1 MQRIVIARELLGRLD
16 ERTAKDRPAPLASPM
31 ASRSSPSRNRN
42 EPNGELDATLEYQ
55 GKELFAER
63 ASRCRKGKA
72 ASSVEEAVAIM
83 RANPAPSV
91 VKAQVL
97 IGGRG
102 KAGGIKFCS
111 DARRRRRARE
121 SDPRHA
127 HRQRARTRKA
137 RSPRAIWIEQ
147 RVDIAKELYLSIT
160 VDRASKRPI
169 IMASAMGGM
178 DVEEV
183 ARQAS
188 GGDREVSHR
197 SVRSDIGRSSAAA
210 SRAKRTCPK
219 RSANQVRA
227 HRSASSTHCSSTS
240 ARCSSR
246 SIRSRSRKTASSSLR
261 TRRSSSTTTGCSA
274 TKSSPRGSPSGESD
288 PLKERAI
295 AAGLGENN
303 YVQLDGDVGIIGN
316 GAGLVMGTLDAV
328 KHAGGEPANFLDVGG
343 GAKADVMREAVNIV
357 TSNPKVRSLFINIF
371 GGITRGDEVA
381 KGLIEALASGGWDR
395 RTSSS
400 SG

>member
-1 MQRIVIARELLGRLD
+1 MRL
-16 ERTAKDRPAPLASPM
+16 
-31 ASRSSPSRNRN
+31 
-42 EPNGELDATLEYQ
+42 LEYQ
-55 GKELFAER
+55 GKELFAR
-63 ASRCRKGKA
+63 AGIPVPKGKVA
-72 ASSVEEAVAIM
+72 ASVDEAVAIM

-111 DARRRRRARE
+111 DERNVVEPAKAILGMRIANAQ
-121 SDPRHA
+121 DPVGEVAKR
-127 HRQRARTRKA
+127 
-137 RSPRAIWIEQ
+137 IWIEQ
-147 RVDIAKELYLSIT
+147 RMDIAKELYLSIT

-169 IMASAMGGM
+169 VMASAMGGM

-183 ARQAS
+183 AEKHPEAIAKYRIDPAMGYSPFVGRRVAREAKLPKEITSQFVDVLGKLYNLFFDVGALLLEINPLAITKDGKLVASDAKVDLDDNAMFRHKELQAWKP
-188 GGDREVSHR
+188 DVER
-197 SVRSDIGRSSAAA
+197 DA
-210 SRAKRTCPK
+210 
-219 RSANQVRA
+219 
-227 HRSASSTHCSSTS
+227 
-240 ARCSSR
+240 
-246 SIRSRSRKTASSSLR
+246 
-261 TRRSSSTTTGCSA
+261 
-274 TKSSPRGSPSGESD
+274 
-288 PLKERAI
+288 LKERAI

-328 KHAGGEPANFLDVGG
+328 KAAGGQPANFLDIGG

-381 KGLIEALASGGWDR
+381 KGLVEALEGGGWDR
-395 RTSSS
+395 RKLVIRLT
-400 SG
+400 GTNEKEGREVLRANNIEAVETMNEGAKHAVAIAQK

>member
-1 MQRIVIARELLGRLD
+1 MRL
-16 ERTAKDRPAPLASPM
+16 
-31 ASRSSPSRNRN
+31 
-42 EPNGELDATLEYQ
+42 LEYQ
-55 GKELFAER
+55 GKELFAR
-63 ASRCRKGKA
+63 AGIPVPTGKA

-83 RANPAPSV
+83 RANPSPSV

-111 DARRRRRARE
+111 NAEDVVEPAKAILGMRIANAQ
-121 SDPRHA
+121 DPVGEVA
-127 HRQRARTRKA
+127 KK
-137 RSPRAIWIEQ
+137 IWIEQ
-147 RVDIAKELYLSIT
+147 RMDIAKELYLSIT

-183 ARQAS
+183 ADKHPNAIAKYRIDPAMGYWPFVGRRLAQEAGLPKEIVGQFAS
-188 GGDREVSHR
+188 IVGKLYALFFDVGAMLVEINPLAITKDGKLVA
-197 SVRSDIGRSSAAA
+197 SD
-210 SRAKRTCPK
+210 AKVDLDDNGMFRHKELEAWKPDVE
-219 RSANQVRA
+219 R
-227 HRSASSTHCSSTS
+227 
-240 ARCSSR
+240 
-246 SIRSRSRKTASSSLR
+246 
-261 TRRSSSTTTGCSA
+261 
-274 TKSSPRGSPSGESD
+274 D

-328 KHAGGEPANFLDVGG
+328 KAAGGEPANFLDIGG

-357 TSNPKVRSLFINIF
+357 TSNPKVKSLFINIF

-381 KGLIEALASGGWDR
+381 KGLVEALSGGGWDR
-395 RTSSS
+395 RKLVIRLTGTNEKEGREVLQTNGIESVETMNE
-400 SG
+400 GAKVAVGLARG

>member
-1 MQRIVIARELLGRLD
+1 MRL
-16 ERTAKDRPAPLASPM
+16 
-31 ASRSSPSRNRN
+31 
-42 EPNGELDATLEYQ
+42 LEYQ
-55 GKELFAER
+55 GKELFAR
-63 ASRCRKGKA
+63 AGIPVPKGKVA
-72 ASSVEEAVAIM
+72 ASVEEAVAIM

-111 DARRRRRARE
+111 DDRDVVEPAKAILGMRIANAQ
-121 SDPRHA
+121 DPTGEVVKRV
-127 HRQRARTRKA
+127 
-137 RSPRAIWIEQ
+137 WIEQ
-147 RVDIAKELYLSIT
+147 RMDIAKELYLSIT

-183 ARQAS
+183 AEKHPEAIAKYRV
-188 GGDREVSHR
+188 DP
-197 SVRSDIGRSSAAA
+197 SVGYWPFIGRRLAREANLPKEVTNEFASIVGKLYALFFDVGALLVEINPLAVTKDGKLVASDSKVDLDDNAMFRHQELAAWKPDVE
-210 SRAKRTCPK
+210 R
-219 RSANQVRA
+219 
-227 HRSASSTHCSSTS
+227 
-240 ARCSSR
+240 
-246 SIRSRSRKTASSSLR
+246 
-261 TRRSSSTTTGCSA
+261 
-274 TKSSPRGSPSGESD
+274 D

-328 KHAGGEPANFLDVGG
+328 KAAGGQPANFLDIGG

-381 KGLIEALASGGWDR
+381 KGLVEALEGGGWDR
-395 RTSSS
+395 RKLVIRLT
-400 SG
+400 GTNEKEGREVLRANNIEAVETMNEGAKHAVAIAQK